1 MFTGIVMAIGKVA
14 AVQTRDGHRRL
25 FIETPNGFLKKV
37 SLGDS
42 IACSGVCLTV
52 AEKTARRFGV
62 DLSLETMGATTAGNW
77 IGGTPLN
84 LEPALTLQQ
93 PLGGHLVS
101 GHVDDQATLESR
113 HAAGPCEAMVF
124 SVPKGLCRYIA
135 RKGSVCIEGV
145 SLTVN
150 RIKGL
155 RFELMLV
162 PHTLK
167 STTLGQLRPG
177 DRVNIEVD
185 LLARYL
191 ERLTAAR

>member
-1 MFTGIVMAIGKVA
+1 MFTGIITAVGKVA
-14 AVQTRDGHRRL
+14 AAQTHGGHRRL
-25 FIETPNGFLKKV
+25 FIETPARFLKKV
-37 SLGDS
+37 MLGDS
-42 IACSGVCLTV
+42 IACRGVCLTV
-52 AEKTARRFGV
+52 AEKSGRRFAV
-62 DLSLETMGATTAGNW
+62 DLSLETLSSTTAGDW
-77 IGGTPLN
+77 KRGTAVN

-101 GHVDDQATLESR
+101 GHVDGLARLESR
-113 HAAGPCEAMVF
+113 RAAGPCEAMVF
-124 SVPKGLCRYIA
+124 SAPRELSRYIA
-135 RKGSVCIEGV
+135 RKGSVCLDGV

-162 PHTLK
+162 PHTLR

-177 DRVNIEVD
+177 DRVNLEVD

-191 ERLTAAR
+191 ERLRK

>member
-1 MFTGIVMAIGKVA
+1 MFTGIVTSVGKVA
-14 AVQTRDGHRRL
+14 AVQTRSGHRRL
-25 FIETPNGFLKKV
+25 FIETPNGFLKHV
-37 SLGDS
+37 SVGDS

-52 AEKTARRFGV
+52 AEKTARRFAV
-62 DLSLETMGATTAGNW
+62 DLSLETLAATTAGDW
-77 IGGTPLN
+77 VGGTPVN
-84 LEPALTLQQ
+84 LELALTLQQ

-101 GHVDDQATLESR
+101 GHVDGLAILESR
-113 HAAGPCEAMVF
+113 RAAGPCEAMVF
-124 SVPKGLCRYIA
+124 SVPTGLARYIP
-135 RKGSVCIEGV
+135 RKGSVCLHGV

-177 DRVNIEVD
+177 DRVNLEVD

-191 ERLTAAR
+191 ERLQQ